1 MRTKS
6 RYRPKGQE
14 RATLSL
20 DASGGTEQRPLYT
33 TNRASWLSIV
43 SATHLDFNA
52 SIVVTRPFI
61 SYGFYRRRC
70 CRCGNIP
77 NDVQP
82 PSDGCDDKSS
92 ESIATQAA
100 RWRVPSGRFSRLDS
114 DSIDRSAC
122 DNSHNRSRVFV
133 LDRLE
138 DVPRLVEHLNFGT
151 ECVSLGKLIY
161 LAVACDITR
170 SPALSN
176 SRQQFQQRSCLWR
189 DIYGSA
195 DNKFAQCDS
204 QPFARRRRFLN
215 SQPRT

>member
-1 MRTKS
+1 MALLLAKIAKIIFAGDSADQFSLLTHGS
-6 RYRPKGQE
+6 RA

-20 DASGGTEQRPLYT
+20 DAKLSELKQRPFYT
-33 TNRASWLSIV
+33 TSRASWFSIV

-133 LDRLE
+133 LDHLQ
-138 DVPRLVEHLNFGT
+138 DVPGLVGIPEFWH
-151 ECVSLGKLIY
+151 K
-161 LAVACDITR
+161 
-170 SPALSN
+170 
-176 SRQQFQQRSCLWR
+176 
-189 DIYGSA
+189 
-195 DNKFAQCDS
+195 KKK
-204 QPFARRRRFLN
+204 
-215 SQPRT
+215 

>member
-1 MRTKS
+1 M
-6 RYRPKGQE
+6 QAE
-14 RATLSL
+14 R
-20 DASGGTEQRPLYT
+20 TEQRPLYT
-33 TNRASWLSIV
+33 TNRASWFSIV

-70 CRCGNIP
+70 CRCGNIL

-151 ECVSLGKLIY
+151 DCVSLGKLIY

-170 SPALSN
+170 SLDIEQFTSAISAALLPLAGYLWFG
-176 SRQQFQQRSCLWR
+176 RQQIRAMRPPTIRATPSLPQ
-189 DIYGSA
+189 
-195 DNKFAQCDS
+195 
-204 QPFARRRRFLN
+204 
-215 SQPRT
+215 